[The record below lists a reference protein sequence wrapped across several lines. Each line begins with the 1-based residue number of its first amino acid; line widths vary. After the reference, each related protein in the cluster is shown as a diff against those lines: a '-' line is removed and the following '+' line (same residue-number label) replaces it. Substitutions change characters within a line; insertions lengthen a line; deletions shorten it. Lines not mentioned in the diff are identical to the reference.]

1 MKLELQSLM
10 SCCHVGGRSQEHKNR
25 NLWCLPCHQ
34 KRALD
39 PHHVVSGNS
48 RNSISSVL
56 IVFIVLPACL
66 HLVREWAP
74 PTLLLCVSM
83 PVTSWIARV
92 PATYACLRCSRQP
105 WLWLGERVRV
115 VPLEGPGQRLCGFPA
130 RGLTAS
136 GTAVTRSESRT
147 DSKARENPCLTK
159 QIKKKNK

>member
-1 MKLELQSLM
+1 MWYIGSNRIM
-10 SCCHVGGRSQEHKNR
+10 SVLHWGRSQEHKNP
-25 NLWCLPCHQ
+25 NLWCIPCHQ

-56 IVFIVLPACL
+56 IVFIVLSACL

-105 WLWLGERVRV
+105 WLWQGERGRV

>member
-1 MKLELQSLM
+1 MKTIRTAENFQKFHLFSSDCFHCSACMPALSER
-10 SCCHVGGRSQEHKNR
+10 VGTTH
-25 NLWCLPCHQ
+25 
-34 KRALD
+34 
-39 PHHVVSGNS
+39 
-48 RNSISSVL
+48 
-56 IVFIVLPACL
+56 PAS
-66 HLVREWAP
+66 
-74 PTLLLCVSM
+74 LCVYA
-83 PVTSWIARV
+83 WITRV

-159 QIKKKNK
+159 QNKKKISKLIDKLIARQRFREMIKHLRDQGAQGRQVTASLRLPCSAD